1 MVRGDTTGAIVQVRR
16 RVRAGAEEIFDL
28 WTKPDLMVR
37 WMSPYPGAVD
47 CKASCDLRPGG
58 AFSLVM
64 SSEESIR
71 DVSGTYVEVDRPR
84 KLVFTWIGPLT
95 NNVNTLVTV
104 ELTPCGDE
112 TDLVLTHER
121 LPTPA
126 ICEGHTRGWGNMLD
140 HMADTVSKDLLVDVE
155 PSLQVMA
162 GLVPAIHAFLAQSP
176 KEDVDAR
183 DKPGHDDGERQFD
196 RTETCSSLRAET
208 TATAPPI
215 YGCAVIRGAGHG

>member
-1 MVRGDTTGAIVQVRR
+1 MARDDATGPIVQIRR
-16 RVRAGAEEIFDL
+16 RVKARAEQIFDL

-37 WMSPYPGAVD
+37 WMSPFPGAVD

-64 SSEESIR
+64 LSRESSRE
-71 DVSGTYVEVDRPR
+71 VSGTYVEIDRPR

-104 ELTPCGDE
+104 ELNPDGDE

-126 ICEGHTRGWGNMLD
+126 IVEGHTRGWENILGHL
-140 HMADTVSKDLLVDVE
+140 ADAVSKD
-155 PSLQVMA
+155 
-162 GLVPAIHAFLAQSP
+162 F
-176 KEDVDAR
+176 
-183 DKPGHDDGERQFD
+183 
-196 RTETCSSLRAET
+196 
-208 TATAPPI
+208 
-215 YGCAVIRGAGHG
+215 